1 MHIRHSTFHIRHATW
16 LIAILLLSVLLRV
29 GVALLMG
36 DQVVELPGIQDQI
49 SYHALALRLL
59 SGHGYSFDAGWY
71 PFTPANT
78 PTAHWSFAY
87 PLYLAGVYGL
97 FGIHPLAARLI
108 QAAFVGVATCL
119 LIYSLTRRVFGT
131 QVGLV
136 AAGIAAVY
144 TYFVYYSAALMTESF
159 FMVAALASLEMA
171 YRLAEKP
178 SVARAVLLGLCL
190 GLAALLRQAILPFVP
205 VLFAWLLWTNVR
217 RIKRLSA
224 RTLAFVLIA
233 GTVLIACIAPFTI
246 RNYRVYG
253 RFLLLNSNAGYAFY
267 SSNNPALGSYWLS
280 ENSVAPIPADLQGRN
295 EAEIDSAL
303 MRRGIGFILADPGRY
318 ARLTLSRV
326 KEYFKF
332 WPSPDSS
339 LVSNLQRPLSFGLLL
354 PLTLYGLYLARRQ
367 LRQWAL
373 PLLFFAV
380 TAATYLLSWPTAR
393 YRVPTDACLMPLAA
407 LALNDLYTRLL
418 AGRKTK
424 TSRLTA

>member
-1 MHIRHSTFHIRHATW
+1 MKHPL
-16 LIAILLLSVLLRV
+16 LIILLLSVLLRV

-36 DQVVELPGIQDQI
+36 DQVVDLPGVQDQI
-49 SYHALALRLL
+49 SYHALTLRLL

-71 PFTPANT
+71 PFTPANA

-87 PLYLAGVYGL
+87 PLYIAGVYGL
-97 FGIHPLAARLI
+97 FGVHPLAARLI
-108 QAAFVGVATCL
+108 QAALVGLATCL
-119 LIYSLTRRVFGT
+119 LIYSLTRRVFGSH
-131 QVGLV
+131 VGLV

-171 YRLAEKP
+171 YRLSEEP
-178 SVARAVLLGLCL
+178 TVGRAALLGLCL

-217 RIKRLSA
+217 GFKRPSA
-224 RTLAFVLIA
+224 RTLASLLIA

-267 SSNNPALGSYWLS
+267 SSNNPALGSFWLS
-280 ENSVAPIPADLQGRN
+280 ENSVAPIPVDLQGRN
-295 EAEIDSAL
+295 EAEMDSAL
-303 MRRGIGFILADPGRY
+303 MQRGIGFILADPGRY
-318 ARLTLSRV
+318 ALLTLSRT

-332 WPSPDSS
+332 WPSSDSS

-354 PLTLYGLYLARRQ
+354 PLTLYGLYLARPQ
-367 LRQWAL
+367 LRRWAL

-407 LALNDLYTRLL
+407 IALIELYTR
-418 AGRKTK
+418 ATTRRRTEAE
-424 TSRLTA
+424 R

>member
-1 MHIRHSTFHIRHATW
+1 MKHPL
-16 LIAILLLSVLLRV
+16 LIILLLSVLLRV

-36 DQVVELPGIQDQI
+36 DQVVDLPGVQDQI
-49 SYHALALRLL
+49 SYHALTLRLL

-71 PFTPANT
+71 PFTPANA

-87 PLYLAGVYGL
+87 PLYIAGVYGL
-97 FGIHPLAARLI
+97 FGVHPLAARLI
-108 QAAFVGVATCL
+108 QAALVGLATCL
-119 LIYSLTRRVFGT
+119 LIYSLTRRVFGSH
-131 QVGLV
+131 VGLV

-171 YRLAEKP
+171 YRLSEEP
-178 SVARAVLLGLCL
+178 TVGRAALLGLCL

-217 RIKRLSA
+217 GFKRPSA
-224 RTLAFVLIA
+224 RTLASLLIA

-267 SSNNPALGSYWLS
+267 SSNNPALGSFWLS
-280 ENSVAPIPADLQGRN
+280 ENSVAPIPVDLQGRN
-295 EAEIDSAL
+295 EAEMDSAL
-303 MRRGIGFILADPGRY
+303 MQRGIGFILADPGRY
-318 ARLTLSRV
+318 ALLTLSRT

-332 WPSPDSS
+332 WPSSDSS

-354 PLTLYGLYLARRQ
+354 PLTLYGLYLARPQ
-367 LRQWAL
+367 LRRWGL

-407 LALNDLYTRLL
+407 IALIELYTR
-418 AGRKTK
+418 ATTRRRTEAE
-424 TSRLTA
+424 R